1 MDLEICMINAKDGNS
16 AGLVK
21 AMADGG
27 GTDALLSC
35 PGCNKVTVLPGVENP
50 GKVLLMIEW
59 DSVAAHNAA
68 KEAPGFGKFIAA
80 ASPFFG
86 EGASMEHF
94 SMA

>member
-1 MDLEICMINAKDGNS
+1 MDLEICMINAKDGDS
-16 AGLVK
+16 AGFIK

-27 GTDALLSC
+27 TEALLSC
-35 PGCNKVTVLPGVENP
+35 PGCNTVSVLPGVENP

-68 KEAPGFGKFIAA
+68 KEAPGFGKFLAA
-80 ASPFFG
+80 AGPFFG

-94 SMA
+94 SLA